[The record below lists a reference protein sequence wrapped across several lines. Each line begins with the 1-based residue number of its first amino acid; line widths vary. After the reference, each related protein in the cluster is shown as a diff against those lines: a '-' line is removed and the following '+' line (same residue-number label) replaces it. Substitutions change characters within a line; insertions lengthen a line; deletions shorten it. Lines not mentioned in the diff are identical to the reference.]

1 MQDNQKKYRKKYA
14 VMTVFFLISASF
26 LFGCGNKDSAVPET
40 EEFLFS
46 AEEEKS
52 DHTSQ
57 KSEEPAEKAE
67 RKKAEADSGTVEEN
81 PERKKVFVYVC
92 GEVQASGVYELEQ
105 DSRVFEAIAKSGRAD
120 RKTLRRKRLIR
131 RRVVV
136 DGEQIYVPSL
146 DEVKGAGVV
155 SEVTER
161 TDDGKININTAE
173 KEELMTLTGVG
184 EAKAQSIIAYR
195 EEHGGFQSIEELMQI
210 EGIKEGVF
218 NKIKEDITI

>member
-105 DSRVFEAIAKSGRAD
+105 DSRVFEAIAKAGGLTENAAAEAVNQA
-120 RKTLRRKRLIR
+120 
-131 RRVVV
+131 RVVV

-146 DEVKGAGVV
+146 DEVKGSRGCIG
-155 SEVTER
+155 SDR
-161 TDDGKININTAE
+161 TYG
-173 KEELMTLTGVG
+173 
-184 EAKAQSIIAYR
+184 R
-195 EEHGGFQSIEELMQI
+195 W
-210 EGIKEGVF
+210 
-218 NKIKEDITI
+218 EDKY

>member
-26 LFGCGNKDSAVPET
+26 LFGCGNKDSAV
-40 EEFLFS
+40 
-46 AEEEKS
+46 
-52 DHTSQ
+52 
-57 KSEEPAEKAE
+57 PAEKAE

-105 DSRVFEAIAKSGRAD
+105 DSRVFEAIAKAGGLTENAAAEAVNQA
-120 RKTLRRKRLIR
+120 
-131 RRVVV
+131 RVVV

>member
-46 AEEEKS
+46 AEEEVGSYITKERRAS
-52 DHTSQ
+52 R
-57 KSEEPAEKAE
+57 EG
-67 RKKAEADSGTVEEN
+67 RKKKGGSGQRYSEEN

-105 DSRVFEAIAKSGRAD
+105 DSRVFEAIAKAGGLTENAAAEAVNQA
-120 RKTLRRKRLIR
+120 
-131 RRVVV
+131 RVVV

>member
-1 MQDNQKKYRKKYA
+1 M
-14 VMTVFFLISASF
+14 
-26 LFGCGNKDSAVPET
+26 
-40 EEFLFS
+40 
-46 AEEEKS
+46 
-52 DHTSQ
+52 
-57 KSEEPAEKAE
+57 
-67 RKKAEADSGTVEEN
+67 EEN

-105 DSRVFEAIAKSGRAD
+105 DSRVFEAIAKAGGLTENAAAEAVNQA
-120 RKTLRRKRLIR
+120 
-131 RRVVV
+131 RVVV

-146 DEVKGAGVV
+146 DEVKVAGVV

>member
-81 PERKKVFVYVC
+81 PERKKVYVC

-105 DSRVFEAIAKSGRAD
+105 DSRVFEAIAKAGGLTENAAAEAVNQA
-120 RKTLRRKRLIR
+120 
-131 RRVVV
+131 RVVV

-161 TDDGKININTAE
+161 TDDGKININTAG
-173 KEELMTLTGVG
+173 KEELMTLPGIG
-184 EAKAQSIIAYR
+184 EAKAEKILRYR
-195 EEHGGFQSIEELMQI
+195 EEHGAFRSIEDVMQI

>member
-105 DSRVFEAIAKSGRAD
+105 DSRVFGAGAEAVNQA
-120 RKTLRRKRLIR
+120 
-131 RRVVV
+131 RVVV

>member
-67 RKKAEADSGTVEEN
+67 RKA
-81 PERKKVFVYVC
+81 
-92 GEVQASGVYELEQ
+92 
-105 DSRVFEAIAKSGRAD
+105 AIKR
-120 RKTLRRKRLIR
+120 RKTIIMKMIKRKMRR
-131 RRVVV
+131 
-136 DGEQIYVPSL
+136 
-146 DEVKGAGVV
+146 
-155 SEVTER
+155 ER
-161 TDDGKININTAE
+161 NET
-173 KEELMTLTGVG
+173 V
-184 EAKAQSIIAYR
+184 
-195 EEHGGFQSIEELMQI
+195 
-210 EGIKEGVF
+210 
-218 NKIKEDITI
+218 

>member
-1 MQDNQKKYRKKYA
+1 M
-14 VMTVFFLISASF
+14 
-26 LFGCGNKDSAVPET
+26 
-40 EEFLFS
+40 
-46 AEEEKS
+46 
-52 DHTSQ
+52 
-57 KSEEPAEKAE
+57 E

-105 DSRVFEAIAKSGRAD
+105 DSRVFEAIAKAGGLTENAAAEAVNQA
-120 RKTLRRKRLIR
+120 
-131 RRVVV
+131 RVVV

>member
-105 DSRVFEAIAKSGRAD
+105 DSRVFEAIAKAGGLTENAAAEAVNQA
-120 RKTLRRKRLIR
+120 
-131 RRVVV
+131 RVVV

-146 DEVKGAGVV
+146 GVV

>member
-105 DSRVFEAIAKSGRAD
+105 DSRVFEAIAKAGGLTENAAAEAVNQA
-120 RKTLRRKRLIR
+120 
-131 RRVVV
+131 RVVV

-210 EGIKEGVF
+210 EGIKEGVV